1 MNTLVAMG
9 AGFALAL
16 VLYVGFRLFFKRKG
30 SGGRETTIY
39 SSIEQIKEIGQLSV
53 FKVMTREIVTEVGHS
68 WGEVGKK
75 YFSWILSNK
84 KMAMIFEFVIDFR
97 YDLRS
102 PEFEIIEESEGKFLL
117 RMPPCLHETSIRDVK
132 FYDEQRCK
140 LLPLLLPDLLNTI
153 LGVGFSEE
161 DKNKLKDAAKQAAEA
176 QAESMISGLC
186 PDVEQSARKTLES
199 LARAFGAQNVRFEF
213 HSEPQKVAEPSK
225 P

>member
-1 MNTLVAMG
+1 MNTLVAVALG
-9 AGFALAL
+9 FGFAV
-16 VLYVGFRLFFKRKG
+16 VLYVVFRLLFKRN
-30 SGGRETTIY
+30 GGRETTVY

-102 PEFEIIEESEGKFLL
+102 PEFEIIEESEGKF
-117 RMPPCLHETSIRDVK
+117 ETSIRDVK

-161 DKNKLKDAAKQAAEA
+161 DKNRLKDAAKQAAEA

-213 HSEPQKVAEPSK
+213 HSEPQKVAESSK